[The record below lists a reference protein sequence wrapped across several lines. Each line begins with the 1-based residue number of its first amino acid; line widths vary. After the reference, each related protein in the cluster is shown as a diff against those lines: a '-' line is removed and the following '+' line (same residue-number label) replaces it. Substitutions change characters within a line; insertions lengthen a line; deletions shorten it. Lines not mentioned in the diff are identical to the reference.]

1 MNDENI
7 QLIGVEAGGQGSG
20 LGKNAATLAT
30 GVPGVLQGAYTMV
43 LQDSDGQVQETQ
55 SVSAGLDYSGV
66 GPEHALLQYIGRV
79 HYESA
84 TDEEALE
91 ALSELCMMEGILTA
105 LETAHAFAAA
115 KKWAFKN
122 QGKRILIGN
131 SGRGDK
137 DMVTLSEH
145 IRGF

>member
-1 MNDENI
+1 
-7 QLIGVEAGGQGSG
+7 
-20 LGKNAATLAT
+20 
-30 GVPGVLQGAYTMV
+30 MV
-43 LQDSDGQVQETQ
+43 LNKMVRSLFFDKIISQKHKISKWKI
-55 SVSAGLDYSGV
+55 S
-66 GPEHALLQYIGRV
+66 II
-79 HYESA
+79 
-84 TDEEALE
+84 
-91 ALSELCMMEGILTA
+91 MEGILTA